1 MIFRRAAR
9 PIAATVRLSSK
20 VSGRRRSFTNRR
32 SIFTVPLYR
41 TPQTRAF
48 EENPAL
54 LPGRSEANL
63 TMIQIK
69 QQERSYFRRLKKLRL
84 GINENRLLLGVL
96 TVQFGLL
103 SKPVDPK

>member
-1 MIFRRAAR
+1 M
-9 PIAATVRLSSK
+9 
-20 VSGRRRSFTNRR
+20 SGCRQSFNNRR
-32 SIFTVPLYR
+32 SILTVPLYR

-69 QQERSYFRRLKKLRL
+69 QQERSYFRRLNGRNNSFTGYRYLARRAYHSIRPAVKTGRPHD
-84 GINENRLLLGVL
+84 N
-96 TVQFGLL
+96 
-103 SKPVDPK
+103 